1 MEILNYNDID
11 LAETIKRSEEDVNKV
26 VHVYQKG
33 YMYKDRVLRPTTVK
47 VSRLKE
53 EKPEEKEN

>member
-1 MEILNYNDID
+1 M
-11 LAETIKRSEEDVNKV
+11 EEDVNKV
-26 VHVYQKG
+26 VHIYQKG